1 MEAGIS
7 VVRTINNKPMEG
19 LVKTE
24 RQCWENTQY
33 SQRGTLDIVGSPNSV
48 DNRVLEEMLCG
59 VFKKTGV
66 EIVKQNVQA
75 CHYLKEIQITIVKF
89 VNRTDCLQI
98 LRIKKEL
105 KSLDPTMLEFPDMTK
120 IFVNESLCPYYRGI
134 WNKSQKLMAIQ
145 KIPVLCD

>member
-48 DNRVLEEMLCG
+48 DSRVLEEMLCG

-75 CHYLKEIQITIVKF
+75 CHYLKEKQI
-89 VNRTDCLQI
+89 
-98 LRIKKEL
+98 
-105 KSLDPTMLEFPDMTK
+105 P
-120 IFVNESLCPYYRGI
+120 
-134 WNKSQKLMAIQ
+134 
-145 KIPVLCD
+145 

>member
-1 MEAGIS
+1 
-7 VVRTINNKPMEG
+7 
-19 LVKTE
+19 
-24 RQCWENTQY
+24 
-33 SQRGTLDIVGSPNSV
+33 
-48 DNRVLEEMLCG
+48 MLCG

-120 IFVNESLCPYYRGI
+120 SLLMKVYVLITEASGI
-134 WNKSQKLMAIQ
+134 NPKN
-145 KIPVLCD
+145 